1 MQAQRSDIEKLE
13 LGPLDP
19 KLCAPTFQQA
29 TASHDLAK
37 KHVTKNPESNELG
50 IVRV

>member
-37 KHVTKNPESNELG
+37 KHESNELG
-50 IVRV
+50 ILRV